1 MLVKAYGGR
10 QMPANS
16 EKPALPASAYQIEV
30 EGKID
35 PSWSDWLGG
44 AQLASQKRSGL
55 GPKTTLRVRLADQAA
70 LRGLLNRLW
79 DLNLVVI
86 SIRRIEPPGNRNR
99 NKEKK

>member
-1 MLVKAYGGR
+1 
-10 QMPANS
+10 MPANP
-16 EKPALPASAYQIEV
+16 ENPASPASAYQIEV

-44 AQLASQKRSGL
+44 ALLASLFREGL
-55 GPKTTLRVRLADQAA
+55 TPVTALRVSIADQAA

-86 SIRRIEPPGNRNR
+86 SIRRIDPPGNRNR
-99 NKEKK
+99 KKEKK